1 MTEPGLVV
9 VGASLAG
16 LHAVQSAR
24 KTSYTGPIT
33 LLGAE
38 AHLPYNRPPL
48 SKAFLAEGPAPAP
61 TTFPAAASLTDLG
74 VQVRLGC
81 TATALDTA
89 ARHIVANDER
99 IDYSSLI
106 VATGSRPRTLPGDQ
120 LPGVH
125 TLRTVEDAQAIRTA
139 LDTGAR
145 TVIIGAGFIGAE
157 IAAAAR
163 RRELPVTMVE
173 AAPLPLTRAVGPRMA
188 AACAALHT
196 RNGTDLRCDLT
207 VTAMTGTDRIEHV
220 QLSDGTIL
228 EADLVVVG
236 IGAEPVVEWLTDSGL
251 NLHDGVVC
259 DATLRAADAVYAA
272 GDITRWNHPLFGESM
287 RLEHW
292 TAAAEQGTLAARN
305 ALDPG
310 NATPYQTVPYF
321 WSDWYTDKI
330 QMVGIC
336 AADDVE
342 IVGNLEDHAW
352 LALYRRDNRL
362 VGALAVNQP
371 GKIMKY
377 RAKIA
382 ARTPFADALTFAAA
396 SGR

>member
-1 MTEPGLVV
+1 M
-9 VGASLAG
+9 
-16 LHAVQSAR
+16 
-24 KTSYTGPIT
+24 
-33 LLGAE
+33 
-38 AHLPYNRPPL
+38 
-48 SKAFLAEGPAPAP
+48 
-61 TTFPAAASLTDLG
+61 
-74 VQVRLGC
+74 RLGC
-81 TATALDTA
+81 TATGLDTA
-89 ARHIVANDER
+89 THHIIAGDER
-99 IDYSSLI
+99 INYSSLI
-106 VATGSRPRTLPGDQ
+106 AATGSRPRTLPGEQ

-139 LDTGAR
+139 LEAQAR

-163 RRELPVTMVE
+163 RRGLPVTMVE
-173 AAPLPLTRAVGPRMA
+173 AAPLPLIRAVGPQMA
-188 AACAALHT
+188 VACAALHT
-196 RNGTDLRCDLT
+196 RNGTDLRCDVT
-207 VTAMTGTDRIEHV
+207 VTALTGTDRIEHV
-220 QLSDGTIL
+220 HLSDGTVL
-228 EADLVVVG
+228 DADLVVVG

-251 NLHDGVVC
+251 DLDDGVVC
-259 DATLRAADAVYAA
+259 DATLKAADSVYAA

-305 ALDPG
+305 ALDPD

-336 AADDVE
+336 AADDVVV
-342 IVGNLEDHAW
+342 VGSIDDHDW
-352 LALYRRDNRL
+352 LALYCRGDLL
-362 VGALAVNQP
+362 VGALAVNKP

-382 ARTPFADALTFAAA
+382 AGATFADA
-396 SGR
+396 